1 MTKLFISKERTM
13 TTDFQTRIGTTQT
26 QEYIFVDK
34 EDQEVWLSVNV
45 RGGHT
50 HVTIPKNQA
59 KDMIAALIRIVDAM
73 EAE

>member
-1 MTKLFISKERTM
+1 M
-13 TTDFQTRIGTTQT
+13 TTEFQTRISTTQS

-34 EDQEVWLSVNV
+34 EDQEVGLSVNV

-50 HVTIPKNQA
+50 HVTIPKDQA
-59 KDMIAALIRIVDAM
+59 ADMIAALIRILHAM

>member
-1 MTKLFISKERTM
+1 MTTV
-13 TTDFQTRIGTTQT
+13 TDFQTRISTTQA

-34 EDQEVWLSVNV
+34 EDQDIWLSVNV

-50 HVTIPKNQA
+50 HVTIPKEQA

>member
-1 MTKLFISKERTM
+1 M
-13 TTDFQTRIGTTQT
+13 TTDFQTRISTTDAH
-26 QEYIFVDK
+26 EYIFVDK

-50 HVTIPKNQA
+50 HVTIPMDQA
-59 KDMIAALIRIVDAM
+59 KDMIAALIRIV

>member
-1 MTKLFISKERTM
+1 M
-13 TTDFQTRIGTTQT
+13 TTITNFQTRISTTQA

-34 EDQEVWLSVNV
+34 EDQDIWLSVNV

-50 HVTIPKNQA
+50 HVTIPKEQA

>member
-1 MTKLFISKERTM
+1 MNTE
-13 TTDFQTRIGTTQT
+13 FQTRISTTEKP
-26 QEYIFVDK
+26 EYIFVDK
-34 EDQEVWLSVNV
+34 EDQDVWLSVNV

-50 HVTIPKNQA
+50 HVTIPKEQA

>member
-1 MTKLFISKERTM
+1 M
-13 TTDFQTRIGTTQT
+13 TTEIDFQTRISTTET

-34 EDQEVWLSVNV
+34 EDQDVWLSVNV

-50 HVTIPKNQA
+50 HVTIPKDQA

>member
-1 MTKLFISKERTM
+1 M
-13 TTDFQTRIGTTQT
+13 TTDFEAHISTTQT
-26 QEYIFVDK
+26 QQYIFVDK

-50 HVTIPKNQA
+50 HVTISKDQA

>member
-1 MTKLFISKERTM
+1 M
-13 TTDFQTRIGTTQT
+13 TTEFQTRISTTQS

-50 HVTIPKNQA
+50 HVTIPMEQA
-59 KDMIAALIRIVDAM
+59 KDMIAALIRIV
-73 EAE
+73 EAK

>member
-1 MTKLFISKERTM
+1 M
-13 TTDFQTRIGTTQT
+13 TTDFQTRIATTEK

-34 EDQEVWLSVNV
+34 HEDEVWLSVNV

-50 HVTIPKNQA
+50 HVTIPMDQA
-59 KDMIAALIRIVDAM
+59 KDMIAALIRIV

>member
-1 MTKLFISKERTM
+1 MAATE
-13 TTDFQTRIGTTQT
+13 FQTRISTTEH

-34 EDQEVWLSVNV
+34 EDQDVWLSVNV

-50 HVTIPKNQA
+50 HVTIPKEQV

>member
-1 MTKLFISKERTM
+1 MTQEL
-13 TTDFQTRIGTTQT
+13 QTRITTT
-26 QEYIFVDK
+26 ETHEYIYVDK
-34 EDQEVWLSVNV
+34 EDQDVWLSVNV

-50 HVTIPKNQA
+50 HVTIPKEQA

>member
-1 MTKLFISKERTM
+1 MTQEL
-13 TTDFQTRIGTTQT
+13 QTRITTT
-26 QEYIFVDK
+26 EKLEYIYVDK
-34 EDQEVWLSVNV
+34 EDQDVWLSVNV

-50 HVTIPKNQA
+50 HVTIPKDQA

>member
-1 MTKLFISKERTM
+1 M
-13 TTDFQTRIGTTQT
+13 TTEIDFQTRIATTQT

-50 HVTIPKNQA
+50 HVTIFKDQA
-59 KDMIAALIRIVDAM
+59 KNMIAALIRIVDAM